1 MLALD
6 IYNAN
11 HIARKK
17 GSSVF
22 MSLLQI
28 LAMCGMLSPI
38 IYTAMWILGGILQPE
53 YSHVRDDVSTL
64 VSVDAPNKKLLDMFI
79 ITSSTLLFIFYI
91 GLHWGINNG
100 TGSIIG
106 PILFVISGLLGVL
119 VAVFFPLD
127 AGGELITTR
136 AKLHL
141 GLIAISGIL
150 ATAGM
155 VALWFHLASDSVWG
169 TFATFSLIT
178 AIVSLIFVVASSMAA
193 RSNYLGLAER
203 FMVSTYQIYYFVLA
217 LMVFLTN

>member
-1 MLALD
+1 
-6 IYNAN
+6 
-11 HIARKK
+11 
-17 GSSVF
+17 
-22 MSLLQI
+22 
-28 LAMCGMLSPI
+28 MLSPI
-38 IYTAMWILGGILQPE
+38 IYTVMWILGGILQPE
-53 YSHVRDDVSTL
+53 YSHIKKDVSSL
-64 VSVDAPNKKLLDMFI
+64 VAVDAPNKKLLDKFI

-91 GLHWGINNG
+91 GLHLGINNG
-100 TGSIIG
+100 VGSVIG

-155 VALWFHLASDSVWG
+155 VALWFRLTSDIVWSS
-169 TFATFSLIT
+169 FATFSVIT
-178 AIVSLIFVVASSMAA
+178 AIVSLILVVASAMAA
-193 RSNYLGLAER
+193 TSNYLGLVER

>member
-1 MLALD
+1 M
-6 IYNAN
+6 I
-11 HIARKK
+11 
-17 GSSVF
+17 S

-28 LAMCGMLSPI
+28 LAVCGMLSPI
-38 IYTAMWILGGILQPE
+38 IYTVMWILGGFLQPE
-53 YSHVRDDVSTL
+53 YSHIKQDVSSL
-64 VSVDAPNKKLLDMFI
+64 IAVDAPNKKLLDKFI
-79 ITSSTLLFIFYI
+79 ITSSTLMFIFYI

-100 TGSIIG
+100 TGSFIG

-119 VAVFFPLD
+119 VAIFFPLD

-155 VALWFHLASDSVWG
+155 IALWFRLASNIVWS
-169 TFATFSLIT
+169 TFASFSLFT
-178 AIVSLIFVVASSMAA
+178 ALLSLILVISSAIAA
-193 RSNYLGLAER
+193 KSNYLGLVER
-203 FMVSTYQIYYFVLA
+203 FMVTTYQVYYFVLA